1 MCVYDQIANPII
13 LDGDHDKKSFS
24 ERRGEEEGKLGAH
37 LDWKSGRSW
46 QFFKIAAYK
55 FFSS

>member
-13 LDGDHDKKSFS
+13 LDGDHDKQSFS

-46 QFFKIAAYK
+46 SFFENAAYQ